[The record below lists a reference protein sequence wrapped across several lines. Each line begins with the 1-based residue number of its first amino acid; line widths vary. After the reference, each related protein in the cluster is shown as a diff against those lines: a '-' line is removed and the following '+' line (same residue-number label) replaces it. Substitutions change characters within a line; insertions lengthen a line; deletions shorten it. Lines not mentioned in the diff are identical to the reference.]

1 MCTNRACCLPASQ
14 ELKLTSCETSS
25 FSILKIIKIVF
36 LKQTAKVFFLIFTAL
51 FYQGKEPLENGTG
64 KFSFF
69 ASVDLLLE
77 RNNGLLLI
85 THQFFLGKR
94 E

>member
-1 MCTNRACCLPASQ
+1 M
-14 ELKLTSCETSS
+14 
-25 FSILKIIKIVF
+25 
-36 LKQTAKVFFLIFTAL
+36 IFTAL

-85 THQFFLGKR
+85 THQFFVKLIVPPPMLGEHFKHNYTHMRCFVSGKNGGEKR
-94 E
+94 ILPFLEKTKTENSIV